1 MDILEILAKW
11 SLWLFDAIGVNLLL
25 KKIAQVFDKKQDSQK
40 DDETNQLISRQRPQS
55 WNM

>member
-25 KKIAQVFDKKQDSQK
+25 KKIAQVFDKKQDSRK
-40 DDETNQLISRQRPQS
+40 DNETNQLVSRQRPQS